1 MTRVHVLYTGGTF
14 GMTGRPLRP
23 MELAEL
29 ERALPKAGKLVSGVE
44 VVLERFERL
53 IDSSSITPAY
63 WVNIARHIERNYEA
77 FDGFVI
83 IHGTDTLA
91 YTASALAFMLED
103 LRKPVVITGSM
114 LPLLEEGTDAID
126 NYRLALMVAG
136 HRALGLPAIPEVCV
150 AFAGRVLRG
159 CRSRKMGGRERPFDS
174 PHYPPL
180 AKLQGET
187 LRLFPERL
195 LPMPEPGATLRVQD
209 RLDTDVLDITLYPG
223 LRPETLRAMLALPQA
238 RGVVLRAY
246 GAGNAPEDEAFLA
259 ALEEAMRERGR
270 AVLVVSQTPYGKV
283 ALGHYA
289 ASSGLLRAGVISG
302 ADMTPEA
309 AITKLMTVMA
319 QAGDD
324 TARIKELMQQNL
336 RGEMGG
342 HLAGRGFYPRPER
355 FFGL

>member
-1 MTRVHVLYTGGTF
+1 MARVHVLYTGGTF

-23 MELAEL
+23 MELGEL
-29 ERALPKAGKLVSGVE
+29 ERALPQAGELVPGVE

-53 IDSSSITPAY
+53 IDSSSITPAD

-91 YTASALAFMLED
+91 YTASALAFMLEN
-103 LRKPVVITGSM
+103 LRKPVVITGAM
-114 LPLLEEGTDAID
+114 LPLLEKGTDATD

-136 HRALGLPAIPEVCV
+136 HRALGLPAVPEVCV

-159 CRSRKMGGRERPFDS
+159 CRSRKMGRAERPFDS

-180 AKLQGET
+180 AELKEDSLH
-187 LRLFPERL
+187 LFAECL
-195 LPMPEPGATLRVQD
+195 LPMPEPGTTLRVQD
-209 RLDTDVLDITLYPG
+209 RLDTDVLDITLFPG

-238 RGVVLRAY
+238 KGVVLRAY
-246 GAGNAPEDEAFLA
+246 GAGNAPEDEAFLSV
-259 ALEEAMRERGR
+259 LEEAVRERGR
-270 AVLVVSQTPYGKV
+270 VVVVVSQTPYGRV

-289 ASSGLLRAGVISG
+289 ASSGLLRTGVISG

-309 AITKLMTVMA
+309 ALTKLMVVMG

-324 TARIKELMQQNL
+324 TARIKELMHQNL
-336 RGEMGG
+336 RGELGG
-342 HLAGRGFYPRPER
+342 R
-355 FFGL
+355 